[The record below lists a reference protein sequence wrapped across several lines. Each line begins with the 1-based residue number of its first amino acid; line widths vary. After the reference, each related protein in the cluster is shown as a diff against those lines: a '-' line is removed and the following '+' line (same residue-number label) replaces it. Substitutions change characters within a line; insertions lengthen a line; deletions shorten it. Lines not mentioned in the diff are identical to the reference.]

1 MRNGGASSADEFVE
15 LLEADLPN
23 AKRLATQ
30 HVVPIA
36 LKIWVMCGRCPGK
49 NFLTDDIGCAQMVPE
64 GAVECLIKDR
74 DALLTF

>member
-30 HVVPIA
+30 HVAIA
-36 LKIWVMCGRCPGK
+36 LRIGVMCGRRPGK
-49 NFLTDDIGCAQMVPE
+49 NFLTDDIGRAQMVPE
-64 GAVECLIKDR
+64 VPSSA
-74 DALLTF
+74 

>member
-36 LKIWVMCGRCPGK
+36 LKIMGHVWTAPWQE
-49 NFLTDDIGCAQMVPE
+49 LS
-64 GAVECLIKDR
+64 DR
-74 DALLTF
+74 